1 MILVI
6 FDSVNLKS
14 LVLNLLQ
21 FIRIGKRFTFRAEKN
36 FGPAIFLMK
45 MLLYLYNLRFSKEN
59 FFKGDVIY
67 IRNSVVIN
75 KDIFLNHSCTNST
88 IILYGDSIIQTKRSQ
103 WYEARPSWSKTLY
116 EQIDYLGDIII
127 VCNIDFRLIDDNFLK
142 FINDETHNLEVQRIE
157 HSLGIRYSKKVNN
170 HRVPQLQDSKN
181 VFHRESRQHTNI
193 ASRGK
198 NNFSICIPT
207 AFNKK
212 GEDPVLLSCL
222 ESLDKIKDKGNFEV
236 VLCFHEKDFFEFQ
249 IFKNIHLK
257 ESAINFRFYQYP
269 YQFNFSK
276 VMNDAIEIA
285 TNDNILLLNDD
296 VEIEDA
302 AKLFL
307 PFEHFNDSTVGAVG
321 INLFFGDGTFQ
332 HAGIEYRNGEPQHF
346 LKGSQR
352 DFLNP
357 WTSLCREVSG
367 VTGAVLYLKKDAFRG
382 IGKFDESFPLD
393 YGDVDL
399 MLRLRNSGY
408 QVLICSAVS
417 GVHPESS
424 TRSVTSIVELEKQ
437 LNLLEQKN
445 QKLPTRDSF
454 LITCADRTW
463 K

>member
-21 FIRIGKRFTFRAEKN
+21 FIKTGQRFVIRSERN
-36 FGPAIFLMK
+36 YLVSIFLIK
-45 MLLYLYNLRFSKEN
+45 MLLYVYNLRFSKETCS
-59 FFKGDVIY
+59 KGDVIY
-67 IRNSVVIN
+67 IRNSAVIT
-75 KDIFLNHSCTNST
+75 KDLFLKCTYTNSKT
-88 IILYGDSIIQTKRSQ
+88 ILYGDSIIQTRRSQ

-127 VCNIDFRLIDDNFLK
+127 VCNIDFRFIDGNFLK
-142 FINDETHNLEVQRIE
+142 FIKDEIHNLEVQRIE
-157 HSLGIRYSKKVNN
+157 HSLGVRYSRKVNK
-170 HRVPQLQDSKN
+170 HRVPQLQDSIN
-181 VFHRESRQHTNI
+181 IFHTEYGQHTSI
-193 ASRGK
+193 ANREKS
-198 NNFSICIPT
+198 NFSICIPT
-207 AFNKK
+207 AFNRK
-212 GEDPVLLSCL
+212 GENPFLLSCI
-222 ESLDKIKDKGNFEV
+222 ESLDQIEDKGNFEV

-257 ESAINFRFYQYP
+257 KSAINFRFYQYS
-269 YQFNFSK
+269 YQFNYSK

-285 TNDNILLLNDD
+285 SNDSIILLNDD

-302 AKLFL
+302 SKLVL
-307 PFEHFNDSTVGAVG
+307 PFEHFSDTRVGAVG
-321 INLFFGDGTFQ
+321 INLFFEDGTFQ
-332 HAGIEYRNGEPQHF
+332 HAGIEFRNGEPQHF

-367 VTGAVLYLKKDAFRG
+367 VTGAVLYLKKDAFKG

-399 MLRLRNSGY
+399 MLRLRNFGY